1 MYQQEFDSTL
11 SFLHKKPSKYQ
22 QSLLVLQLVLITYGL
37 FWWKSRSCVWTVVVK
52 EHAQVW
58 VGKAC
63 FFFPL
68 LTNDQTG
75 ISEKVQEASRV
86 IQHVEGYDSQAGQNG
101 SG

>member
-1 MYQQEFDSTL
+1 M
-11 SFLHKKPSKYQ
+11 
-22 QSLLVLQLVLITYGL
+22 
-37 FWWKSRSCVWTVVVK
+37 K

-63 FFFPL
+63 FFFSL